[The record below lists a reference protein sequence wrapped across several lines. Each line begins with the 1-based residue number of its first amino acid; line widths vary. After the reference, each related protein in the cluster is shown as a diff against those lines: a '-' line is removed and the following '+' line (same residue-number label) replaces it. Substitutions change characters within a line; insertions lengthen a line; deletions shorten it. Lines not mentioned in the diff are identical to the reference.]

1 MASTQNNLHV
11 ETSTTLT
18 PATPSTLQVSYYIPG
33 NKAVVQHLVTGLAHS
48 TFIVPTYTKRGVFS
62 DWQVLISGKAKTTE
76 SPAQAAQRELAEE
89 VGFIFDLATIGAP
102 IYTERTKHNTVHYFH
117 VKLEREVAPG
127 ASTNAPIRA
136 DCLRRGA
143 LADNKA
149 VRVCIF
155 LTCVDITASTP
166 SILRRARVSST
177 DSAGHTIM
185 TVSKTELL
193 AGIGRM

>member
-1 MASTQNNLHV
+1 MLKLL
-11 ETSTTLT
+11 TTLT

-33 NKAVVQHLVTGLAHS
+33 NKAIVQQLVTGLAHS

-76 SPAQAAQRELAEE
+76 SPTQAAQRELAEE

-102 IYTERTKHNTVHYFH
+102 IYTERTKHAAVHYFH
-117 VKLEREVAPG
+117 VKLEKEVAPG
-127 ASTNAPIRA
+127 APTNAPIRA

-155 LTCVDITASTP
+155 LTCDDIAVSTP
-166 SILRRARVSST
+166 ASSDVRVSQAQTAPVTPS
-177 DSAGHTIM
+177 
-185 TVSKTELL
+185 
-193 AGIGRM
+193 